1 MCRIKEND
9 ENEEI
14 RELLRK
20 LSVIRTLDNCLCAV
34 EIVLLWALL
43 AMLIC

>member
-9 ENEEI
+9 ENDEI

-20 LSVIRTLDNCLCAV
+20 LSVIRALDNCLCVA